1 MTAQRFRA
9 PSGGLIDRARPLRF
23 SFNGRAYTGFA
34 GDTLASALLA
44 NGVRRVGRS
53 FKYHRPRGVFGL
65 GAEEPN
71 ALVQLGR
78 GARSDPN
85 SKATQI
91 ELFDG
96 LVAESQ
102 NCWPTVDFDVGSLT
116 GLFSRLMPAGFYYKT
131 FMWPAGSWIAY
142 EKFIRRIVG
151 LGKSPLLPDPDRYE
165 HRHAHC
171 DVLVVGAGPAGL
183 AAALAAGRSGAR
195 LIVADEGVRPGGML
209 LAGREHIGARPAVD
223 WIAEAE
229 AELRTMPEV
238 KLLSRTTVFGYYDH
252 NQLAALE
259 RVADHRPARPG
270 EPRQRVWHIHA
281 REVVLATGAHERPLV
296 FGNNDLPGVML
307 ASAASGYVN
316 RYAVRPG
323 RGAVVF
329 TNNDSAYTAALDLAS
344 CGVAVQALVD
354 LRADPPAA
362 LAERIGAAGIEHLPG
377 AAVLHARGWRTLAGV
392 VVARLDAD
400 SKPHGAPRR
409 IACDLLCV
417 SGAWNPAVHLHAQA
431 RGRPRFDPDIAAFV
445 PGPSVQDER
454 SAGAARGSFSL
465 ADCLA
470 EGGAAGAAAASAA
483 GFAASAELG
492 LIFAP
497 ASEMHLAMPRM
508 ATMQAASAWSAPQA
522 PGDRRKRFV
531 DLQNDVTDADIALAV
546 REGYRSVEHV
556 KRYTTLGMGTDQGK
570 TSNTLGFAHVAA
582 ATGAE
587 IAAVGT
593 TTYRPPY
600 VPVALGAL
608 AGMEGGRHF
617 APNRRTPM
625 HDAHVAAGA
634 VMAQTGVWLR
644 PQGYP
649 RAGENLD
656 DAARREASAVRERVG
671 LVDISTL
678 GKLELFGP
686 DAPAFLE
693 RVYINRWRGLKV
705 GRWRY
710 GVMLR
715 EDGIVFDDGTTSR
728 IGEAHYFMTVTTGQA
743 PLVTRRL
750 DYWHK
755 VLWPELDLRIVS
767 VTDQWAGVA
776 LAGPQSRRVLTRV
789 LDGLDISPGAFP
801 HMAMGTG
808 SIAGIAA
815 RVFRISFSGDL
826 AYEIYVPSGHGTL
839 LWQTL
844 ITAGS
849 EFGITPYGVDA
860 MNALRIEKGH
870 VAGGELNGRVTPD
883 DLGLGGMIR
892 PEGDFIGRRSLAR
905 PGLNDPG
912 RWQLVG
918 LAPEDG
924 RTSIP
929 PGAKIVADR
938 TDRYIGEV
946 TSTSWSPTL
955 GMPIGLGLISAGRS
969 RHAERLLAVSPLVGQ
984 KVPVIVRGPMVFD
997 PEGKRLHA

>member
-1 MTAQRFRA
+1 MTSQRFRA
-9 PSGGLIDRARPLRF
+9 PSGGLIDRSRPLRF

-44 NGVRRVGRS
+44 NGVRIVGRS
-53 FKYHRPRGVFGL
+53 FKYHRPRGVFSL

-71 ALVQLGR
+71 ALVQLGH

-96 LVAESQ
+96 LTATSQ
-102 NCWPTVDFDVGSLT
+102 NCWPTVGVDLGALT
-116 GLFSRLMPAGFYYKT
+116 GLFSRVTPAGFYYKT
-131 FMWPAGSWIAY
+131 FMWPPGRWIAW
-142 EKFIRRIVG
+142 EPFIRRMAG
-151 LGKSPLLPDPDRYE
+151 LGKSPLMPDPDRYE

-195 LIVADEGVRPGGML
+195 LIVADEGVRAGGML
-209 LAGREHIGARPAVD
+209 LAERALIGAGPALD
-223 WIAEAE
+223 WVADAET
-229 AELRTMPEV
+229 ELRAMPEV
-238 KLLSRTTVFGYYDH
+238 RLLNRTTVFGYYDH
-252 NQLAALE
+252 NQLAAIEL
-259 RVADHRPARPG
+259 VADHRPARPG
-270 EPRQRVWHIHA
+270 EPRQRIWHIRA
-281 REVVLATGAHERPLV
+281 RQVVLATGAHERSLV

-307 ASAASGYVN
+307 ASAAAGYVN
-316 RYAVRPG
+316 RYAVQPG
-323 RGAVVF
+323 GAAVVF
-329 TNNDSAYTAALDLAS
+329 TNNDSAYTAALDLAAG
-344 CGVAVQALVD
+344 GVAVRALVD
-354 LRADPPAA
+354 LRRDPPGA
-362 LAERIGAAGIEHLPG
+362 LAGRLGAAGIEHLSG
-377 AAVLHARGWRTLAGV
+377 AAVLHAHGWRTLAGV
-392 VVARLDAD
+392 EVARLDGD
-400 SKPHGAPRR
+400 GQPQGAPRR
-409 IACDLLCV
+409 IDCDLLCV
-417 SGAWNPAVHLHAQA
+417 SGGWNPAVHLHAQA

-445 PGPSVQDER
+445 PGPTVQDER
-454 SAGAARGSFSL
+454 SVGAACGSFAL

-470 EGGAAGAAAASAA
+470 EGAAVGAMAASAA
-483 GFAASAELG
+483 GFAASADLG
-492 LIFAP
+492 LVV
-497 ASEMHLAMPRM
+497 ASDPGMMHAVP
-508 ATMQAASAWSAPQA
+508 SWSVPHA

-570 TSNTLGFAHVAA
+570 TSNAIGFAHVAA
-582 ATGAE
+582 SLGTDMSE
-587 IAAVGT
+587 VGT

-617 APNRRTPM
+617 APDRRTPM

-634 VMAQTGVWLR
+634 VMVQTGIWLR
-644 PQGYP
+644 PQCYP
-649 RAGENLD
+649 RGHESLD
-656 DAARREASAVRERVG
+656 AAARREASAVRERVG

-686 DAPAFLE
+686 DVAIFLE
-693 RVYINRWRGLKV
+693 RVYINRWQSLKV
-705 GRWRY
+705 GRCRY

-715 EDGIVFDDGTTSR
+715 EDGMVFDDGTTSR
-728 IGEAHYFMTVTTGQA
+728 IGGAHYFMTVTTGQA
-743 PLVTRRL
+743 PLVARRL

-776 LAGPQSRRVLTRV
+776 LAGAQSRTVLGLV
-789 LDGLDISPGAFP
+789 LDGLGIGPDAFP

-808 SIAGIAA
+808 SIAGVAA

-826 AYEIYVPSGHGTL
+826 AYEIYVPSGYGML

-844 ITAGS
+844 MAAGTR
-849 EFGITPYGVDA
+849 FGITPYGIDA

-870 VAGGELNGRVTPD
+870 VAGGELNGRVTAD

-924 RTSIP
+924 RTPIP
-929 PGAKIVADR
+929 QGAKIVADR
-938 TDRYIGEV
+938 ADRYVGEL
-946 TSTSWSPTL
+946 TSTAWSPTL
-955 GMPIGLGLISAGRS
+955 GMPIGLGLVSAGRS
-969 RHAERLLAVSPLVGQ
+969 RHAQRLLAVSPLAG
-984 KVPVIVRGPMVFD
+984 KHVPVIVRSQVVFD